1 MKNTILVK
9 KKEAYF
15 ITGSLL
21 FTAQL

>member
-1 MKNTILVK
+1 MKNEILVK